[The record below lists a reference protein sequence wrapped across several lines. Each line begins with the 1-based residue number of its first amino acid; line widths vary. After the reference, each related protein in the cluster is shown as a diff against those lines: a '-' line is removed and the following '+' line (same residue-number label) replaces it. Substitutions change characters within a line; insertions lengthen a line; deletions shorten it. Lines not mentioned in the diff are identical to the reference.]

1 MHYSIL
7 TLFFTLIIIFRN
19 SSKTDLFITVLYLF
33 IGTATVG
40 DLFFLSQ
47 PIAVLPKQ
55 EIANGQLIGY
65 ALNVSLIVLVSVIF
79 FKSSRHRK
87 MATQENLRELVSVLK
102 ILDTI
107 SSNVGDGIYKSKV
120 AGGFV
125 YYE

>member
-40 DLFFLSQ
+40 YLFFLSQ

-65 ALNVSLIVLVSVIF
+65 ALNVSLIVLVSVIMTDCF
-79 FKSSRHRK
+79 
-87 MATQENLRELVSVLK
+87 
-102 ILDTI
+102 II
-107 SSNVGDGIYKSKV
+107 SQWPQDS
-120 AGGFV
+120 
-125 YYE
+125 